1 MKKTK
6 VLVTLLMLLLVISCG
21 KKGNGKDRGFDL
33 KNSGG
38 ANQQVNEVQKYN
50 YYIGVYNKLLSFEK
64 TVGSY
69 FEEVGAEAQ
78 FKKPDGS
85 VNANFYD
92 VKSIITELEKAIP
105 AKPKMAELDKA
116 SENLLAVFKELKPL
130 TEDMDS
136 YYSGKDYTS
145 DNYKK
150 AQEFHTKLLE
160 IIKKYDAAVLPF
172 RTEMDK
178 KIVEQREKE
187 AKKLQKEGRIIAY
200 NRMVILSVGEEVLNE
215 ISRQKLTGAN
225 VVSGD
230 AAKFK
235 ALQEK
240 LINVVGE
247 FNKYAKDE
255 KQMEKEG
262 YKDYNLT
269 SFTNKADSFKA
280 SLANLVE
287 RIETK
292 KPISEF
298 SLRDQFFLENE
309 KGSPENVIK
318 SFNELVKEYNSMNK

>member
-1 MKKTK
+1 MKKVK
-6 VLVTLLMLLLVISCG
+6 VLAILLILLLAVSCG
-21 KKGNGKDRGFDL
+21 KKGKGKEKGFDL
-33 KNSGG
+33 KKSGG
-38 ANQQVNEVQKYN
+38 TNQQVNEIQKYN
-50 YYIGVYNKLLSFEK
+50 WYVGVYNKLLNFEK

-69 FEEVGAEAQ
+69 FEKVGTEAQ
-78 FKKPDGS
+78 FKKPDVS

-92 VKSIITELEKAIP
+92 VKSIITELEKAIA

-130 TEDMDS
+130 SEDMDS

-160 IIKKYDAAVLPF
+160 IIKKYDAAVLLF

-187 AKKLQKEGRIIAY
+187 AKKLQKEGRVIAY
-200 NRMVILSVGEEVLNE
+200 NRMMILSVGEEVLNE
-215 ISRQKLTGAN
+215 INKQKLNGAN

-230 AAKFK
+230 VSKFK

-240 LINVVGE
+240 LINTVGE
-247 FNKYAKDE
+247 FSKYAKDE
-255 KQMEKEG
+255 KQLEKEG
-262 YKDYNLT
+262 YKDYQLS
-269 SFTNKADSFKA
+269 SFINEADRFKA
-280 SLANLVE
+280 SLASLVE

-309 KGSPENVIK
+309 TGSPENVIK
-318 SFNELVKEYNSMNK
+318 SFNELVKKYNSMNR

>member
-21 KKGNGKDRGFDL
+21 KKGNSKDRGFDL

>member
-1 MKKTK
+1 MKKVK
-6 VLVTLLMLLLVISCG
+6 ILAVLLVILALISCG
-21 KKGNGKDRGFDL
+21 KKGNNKDKGFDL
-33 KNSGG
+33 KKSGG
-38 ANQQVNEVQKYN
+38 TNQQVDEVQKYN
-50 YYIGVYNKLLSFEK
+50 WYIGVYNRLVNFEK
-64 TVGSY
+64 TANSY
-69 FEEVGAEAQ
+69 FKEVGTEAQ
-78 FKKPDGS
+78 FKKPEGS
-85 VNANFYD
+85 VSANFYD
-92 VKSIITELEKAIP
+92 IKSIITDLEKAIP
-105 AKPKMAELDKA
+105 AKPKMAELDKV

-130 TEDMDS
+130 AEDMDS

-150 AQEFHTKLLE
+150 AQEFHTKFLE
-160 IIKKYDAAVLPF
+160 IIKKYDVAVLAF

-187 AKKLQKEGRIIAY
+187 AKKLQKEGRSIAY

-215 ISRQKLTGAN
+215 INRQKLNGAN

-230 AAKFK
+230 ASKFK

-240 LINVVGE
+240 LINAVGE

-262 YKDYNLT
+262 YKDYQLS
-269 SFTNKADSFKA
+269 SFINRADGFKA

-309 KGSPENVIK
+309 TGSPENVIK
-318 SFNELVKEYNSMNK
+318 SFNELVKEYNNMNR

>member
-21 KKGNGKDRGFDL
+21 KKGNGKDKGPDL
-33 KNSGG
+33 KNIGG
-38 ANQQVNEVQKYN
+38 TNKKVNEVEKYN
-50 YYIGVYNKLLSFEK
+50 LYIEIYNKLHSFEK
-64 TVGSY
+64 TTNSY
-69 FEEVGAEAQ
+69 FKEVGAEAQ

-85 VNANFYD
+85 VYADFYD
-92 VKSIITELEKAIP
+92 VKNIITELEKAIP

-130 TEDMDS
+130 ADDMNS

-150 AQEFHTKLLE
+150 AQEFHTKFLE
-160 IIKKYDAAVLPF
+160 ILKKYDVAVLAF

-187 AKKLQKEGRIIAY
+187 AKQLQKEGRAIAY
-200 NRMVILSVGEEVLNE
+200 NRMMILSVGEEVLNE

-230 AAKFK
+230 AGKFK
-235 ALQEK
+235 GLQEK
-240 LINVVGE
+240 LINVVAE
-247 FNKYAKDE
+247 FNKSVKDE
-255 KQMEKEG
+255 KQMKKEG
-262 YKDYNLT
+262 YKDYQLS
-269 SFTNKADSFKA
+269 SFIDEADGFKA
-280 SLANLVE
+280 SLASLVE
-287 RIETK
+287 RIEAK

-309 KGSPENVIK
+309 TGSPENVIK

>member
-21 KKGNGKDRGFDL
+21 KKGNDKDRGFDL

-50 YYIGVYNKLLSFEK
+50 YYIRVYNKLLSFEK

-85 VNANFYD
+85 VNADFYD
-92 VKSIITELEKAIP
+92 VKNIITELEKAIP
-105 AKPKMAELDKA
+105 AKPKMVELDKA

-130 TEDMDS
+130 AEDMDS

-187 AKKLQKEGRIIAY
+187 AKKLQKDGRIIAY
-200 NRMVILSVGEEVLNE
+200 NRMVILNAGEEVLNE

-225 VVSGD
+225 VVSGN

-235 ALQEK
+235 TLQEK

-255 KQMEKEG
+255 KQMKKEG
-262 YKDYNLT
+262 YKDYDLT
-269 SFTNKADSFKA
+269 GFTNKADNFKA

-298 SLRDQFFLENE
+298 ALRNQFFLENE

-318 SFNELVKEYNSMNK
+318 SFNDLVQEYNSMNK

>member
-6 VLVTLLMLLLVISCG
+6 ILVILLMLILLISCG
-21 KKGNGKDRGFDL
+21 KKGNNKDKGFDL

-38 ANQQVNEVQKYN
+38 TNQKGDEIEKYN
-50 YYIGVYNKLLSFEK
+50 SYIGIYNKLVSFEK
-64 TVGSY
+64 TANSY
-69 FEEVGAEAQ
+69 FKGAGIEAQ
-78 FKKPDGS
+78 FKKPEGS
-85 VNANFYD
+85 INANFYD
-92 VKSIITELEKAIP
+92 VKSIITELEKAIS
-105 AKPKMAELDKA
+105 AKPKMGELDKV
-116 SENLLAVFKELKPL
+116 SENLLGVFKELKPL
-130 TEDMDS
+130 AEDMDS

-150 AQEFHTKLLE
+150 AQEFHTKFLE
-160 IIKKYDAAVLPF
+160 IIKKYDAAVLAF

-187 AKKLQKEGRIIAY
+187 AQKLQKEGRVIAY

-215 ISRQKLTGAN
+215 ISKQKLTGAN
-225 VVSGD
+225 VISGD

-240 LINVVGE
+240 LINAVGE

-262 YKDYNLT
+262 YKDYQLS
-269 SFTNKADSFKA
+269 SFIHEADGFKA
-280 SLANLVE
+280 SLASLVE
-287 RIETK
+287 RIEAK

-309 KGSPENVIK
+309 TGSPENVVK
-318 SFNELVKEYNSMNK
+318 SFNELVKAYNDMNR

>member
-1 MKKTK
+1 
-6 VLVTLLMLLLVISCG
+6 
-21 KKGNGKDRGFDL
+21 
-33 KNSGG
+33 
-38 ANQQVNEVQKYN
+38 
-50 YYIGVYNKLLSFEK
+50 
-64 TVGSY
+64 
-69 FEEVGAEAQ
+69 
-78 FKKPDGS
+78 
-85 VNANFYD
+85 
-92 VKSIITELEKAIP
+92 
-105 AKPKMAELDKA
+105 
-116 SENLLAVFKELKPL
+116 
-130 TEDMDS
+130 
-136 YYSGKDYTS
+136 
-145 DNYKK
+145 
-150 AQEFHTKLLE
+150 
-160 IIKKYDAAVLPF
+160 
-172 RTEMDK
+172 
-178 KIVEQREKE
+178 
-187 AKKLQKEGRIIAY
+187 
-200 NRMVILSVGEEVLNE
+200 MVILSVGEEVLNE

>member
-21 KKGNGKDRGFDL
+21 KKGNGKDKGPDL
-33 KNSGG
+33 KNIGG
-38 ANQQVNEVQKYN
+38 TNKKVNEVEKYN
-50 YYIGVYNKLLSFEK
+50 LYIEIHNKLHSFEK
-64 TVGSY
+64 TVNSY
-69 FEEVGAEAQ
+69 FKEVGAEAQ

-85 VNANFYD
+85 VNADFYD
-92 VKSIITELEKAIP
+92 VKNIITELEKAIP
-105 AKPKMAELDKA
+105 TKPKMAELDKA

-130 TEDMDS
+130 ADDMNS

-150 AQEFHTKLLE
+150 AQEFHTKFLE
-160 IIKKYDAAVLPF
+160 ILKKYDVAVLAF
-172 RTEMDK
+172 RTEIDK

-187 AKKLQKEGRIIAY
+187 AKQLQKEGRTIAY
-200 NRMVILSVGEEVLNE
+200 NRMMILSVGEEVLNE

-235 ALQEK
+235 TLQEK

-255 KQMEKEG
+255 KQMKKEG
-262 YKDYNLT
+262 YKDYDLT
-269 SFTNKADSFKA
+269 GFTNKADNFKA

-309 KGSPENVIK
+309 TGSPENVVK
-318 SFNELVKEYNSMNK
+318 SFNELVKAYNDMNR